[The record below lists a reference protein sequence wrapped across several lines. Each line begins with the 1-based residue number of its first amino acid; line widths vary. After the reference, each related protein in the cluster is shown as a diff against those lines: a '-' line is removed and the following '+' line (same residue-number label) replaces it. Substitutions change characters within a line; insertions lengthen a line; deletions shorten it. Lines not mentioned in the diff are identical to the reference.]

1 MTRCSPANTLMLFQG
16 IVQVQSEVSNIAE
29 LRVFVEEKSSTVDR
43 LQRGQ
48 VQLLQS
54 RVDCYH
60 KTEVICIKKVTYNIV
75 FDNWLL
81 QLLGADFEDFVGS
94 F

>member
-1 MTRCSPANTLMLFQG
+1 MLFQG

-29 LRVFVEEKSSTVDR
+29 LRVFVEDKSSTVDR
-43 LQRGQ
+43 LKRGQ
-48 VQLLQS
+48 VQLLES

-60 KTEVICIKKVTYNIV
+60 KTEVICVQKVTY
-75 FDNWLL
+75 NWLL
-81 QLLGADFEDFVGS
+81 QLLGADFEDVGGS

>member
-1 MTRCSPANTLMLFQG
+1 MRCGPANTLMLFHG

-60 KTEVICIKKVTYNIV
+60 KTEVICVQKVTYNLV
-75 FDNWLL
+75 FGNWLL
-81 QLLGADFEDFVGS
+81 QLLGADFEDVVGS